1 MNKVTYDVIRESQKE
16 SEVKNGFKRI
26 EEIYGRDF
34 VMAAISTPV
43 DIKDAISIYS
53 NAFDNVTYYDIY
65 TTLLK
70 GSVLSSTPL
79 QKSIYYANSK
89 INEGK
94 MNNLMM
100 DIEASIP
107 LRVALVENLLDS
119 IDSRMTNIDLYNQ
132 IDHRDR
138 VNNVFRALSII
149 ENYSETVRLQNSV
162 LANVTVK
169 KKVRETEPV
178 KVSK

>member
-1 MNKVTYDVIRESQKE
+1 MNKATYDIIRESRKE

-43 DIKDAISIYS
+43 DIKDAIAPYS
-53 NAFDNVTYYDIY
+53 SAFDNFTYYDIY
-65 TTLLK
+65 STLLK
-70 GSVLSSTPL
+70 GSVLSPNPL
-79 QKSIYYANSK
+79 QKSIHYANSK
-89 INEGK
+89 VNEGK
-94 MNNLMM
+94 MNGLMM

-119 IDSRMTNIDLYNQ
+119 IDARRTNIDLYNQ

-149 ENYSETVRLQNSV
+149 ENYSETLRLQNSV
-162 LANVTVK
+162 LANTAVK
-169 KKVRETEPV
+169 KKVRETESV
-178 KVSK
+178 KVIK